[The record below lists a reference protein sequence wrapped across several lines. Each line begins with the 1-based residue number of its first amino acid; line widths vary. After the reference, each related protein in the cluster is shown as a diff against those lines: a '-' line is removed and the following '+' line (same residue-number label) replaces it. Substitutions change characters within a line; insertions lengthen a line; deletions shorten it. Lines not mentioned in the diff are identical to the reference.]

1 MWCNLSRKHEEGKE
15 KKDMQARA
23 SEAGKL
29 MRDASMKLHR
39 QQKPEGSADQSK
51 EDGADEE
58 SAEPGELD
66 ASGDPGV
73 EAAAEKKK
81 SKKKGGK
88 SKDRSDSKPS
98 RLSKALEDFKGYVAS
113 KVCPNLAVV
122 SVRICTYKLTSSPL
136 HLKQGKDGGRRS
148 PRSPEER
155 RDGDSARGAANEE
168 GHEGDGGCCTGEERP
183 SQGGAMEA

>member
-39 QQKPEGSADQSK
+39 QH
-51 EDGADEE
+51 EE

>member
-1 MWCNLSRKHEEGKE
+1 MSRKHEEGKE

-73 EAAAEKKK
+73 EAAAEI
-81 SKKKGGK
+81 
-88 SKDRSDSKPS
+88 S
-98 RLSKALEDFKGYVAS
+98 R
-113 KVCPNLAVV
+113 
-122 SVRICTYKLTSSPL
+122 R
-136 HLKQGKDGGRRS
+136 RRS
-148 PRSPEER
+148 ASQRTVRTLSH
-155 RDGDSARGAANEE
+155 RGYRKHWRTSK
-168 GHEGDGGCCTGEERP
+168 G
-183 SQGGAMEA
+183 M